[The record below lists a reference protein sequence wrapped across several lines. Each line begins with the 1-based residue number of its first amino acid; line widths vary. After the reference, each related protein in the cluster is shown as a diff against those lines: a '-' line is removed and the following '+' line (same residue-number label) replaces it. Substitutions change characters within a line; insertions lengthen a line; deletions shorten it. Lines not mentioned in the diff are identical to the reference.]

1 MKPYDPSIENY
12 PLDGHTTFQMNS
24 VVRHRLRNL
33 CAGMKMAVERIADQ
47 VGSTY
52 PQVTDMT
59 PLMIAELT
67 SLQVFTDRADLLF
80 DRLPPAACR
89 CIGEVV
95 STVRI
100 EFREQFPDTVLH
112 LNFLDTDTNHILE
125 HGNWLLIIL
134 RELLHNAGEAA
145 GDAGEV
151 ELIWAQAAGAKIV
164 VTNSGLEIPAEI
176 PLAPPL
182 PFFTCRSRHDGIG
195 LAIIARL
202 CKALVADLAIQ
213 SGSSGVSVTIESVS
227 GEW

>member
-1 MKPYDPSIENY
+1 
-12 PLDGHTTFQMNS
+12 
-24 VVRHRLRNL
+24 
-33 CAGMKMAVERIADQ
+33 MAVERIADQ

-52 PQVTDMT
+52 PQVTEMT
-59 PLMIAELT
+59 PLMIAELN
-67 SLQVFTDRADLLF
+67 SLQMFTDRADLLF
-80 DRLPPAACR
+80 DRLPPPGCR

-95 STVRI
+95 SRVRG

-112 LNFLDTDTNHILE
+112 LNFLDTDTDHMLE

-134 RELLHNAGEAA
+134 RELLLNAGEAA
-145 GDAGEV
+145 GAAGEV
-151 ELIWAQAAGAKIV
+151 ELTWAQAAGAKII

-182 PFFTCRSRHDGIG
+182 PFFTSRSRHDGIG